1 MLGES
6 FPWRNAGENPGL
18 SQNHRGC
25 TALKQKLFLAFPHL
39 FFLRFFLDLF
49 SSFPASSSHCPQNRW
64 ATSQSTTPGFEDGI
78 LALLRNGN
86 RSRCCRESLGLAPR
100 CQLARAAIYCICAQ
114 TSTELIKRWLQSGRL
129 VGRGGCLHTQ
139 QNQRWQIELDG
150 CSPSPSRRI
159 STQKDV
165 EPRGASPP
173 RAARAQCSFFYA

>member
-1 MLGES
+1 MKKCRGKPRVISES
-6 FPWRNAGENPGL
+6 QRLYSPEAEIISSISPPFLPPFFFLIYFLL
-18 SQNHRGC
+18 SQPAPL
-25 TALKQKLFLAFPHL
+25 TALRTDGQHHRA
-39 FFLRFFLDLF
+39 
-49 SSFPASSSHCPQNRW
+49 
-64 ATSQSTTPGFEDGI
+64 TPGFEDGI

-86 RSRCCRESLGLAPR
+86 RSRCCRESLGLAPC